1 MINVT
6 LIDTGIWIEG
16 THSNVVDF
24 TIAVIDLAIDRGFE
38 IEKDLWESDRAV
50 FVAGA
55 ADQDMIED
63 LDFTYYE
70 ALEYLN
76 DNLPDGYWFEV
87 YEQCL
92 YLTHESE
99 NELVY

>member
-16 THSNVVDF
+16 SHSNSTDF
-24 TIAVIDLAIDRGFE
+24 TIAVVDLAIYHGFE
-38 IEKDLWESDRAV
+38 INNDLWESDRAI

-55 ADQDMIED
+55 ADQEMIED
-63 LDFTYYE
+63 LDSIYYD
-70 ALEYLN
+70 AIDYLN
-76 DNLPDGYWFEV
+76 DNLPDGYWFQV
-87 YEQCL
+87 HEQCL